1 MKKILLWWV
10 GFLLLITTTFAYNLP
25 QSDTIILQRMYERL
39 DFIYQEDP
47 IRIQKARENLS
58 KTQEKYKDQERFSY
72 LLGQLSKYINKIME
86 KKDDEIIPNIALSN
100 PFILNENNTLHLR
113 SRDLGEADIV
123 SIVTMLQQ
131 LKYDNKSIKSI
142 SFSYNS
148 DIGDSGITRIIQSMP
163 TNVKEIGCVACWIND
178 AWGQEILKWMKTA
191 SNLQMICIEQNNFSE
206 DLKQQFNIFKK
217 QNPYIMIII

>member
-1 MKKILLWWV
+1 
-10 GFLLLITTTFAYNLP
+10 
-25 QSDTIILQRMYERL
+25 MYERL

-163 TNVKEIGCVACWIND
+163 TNVKEIGCVAC
-178 AWGQEILKWMKTA
+178 
-191 SNLQMICIEQNNFSE
+191 
-206 DLKQQFNIFKK
+206 
-217 QNPYIMIII
+217 